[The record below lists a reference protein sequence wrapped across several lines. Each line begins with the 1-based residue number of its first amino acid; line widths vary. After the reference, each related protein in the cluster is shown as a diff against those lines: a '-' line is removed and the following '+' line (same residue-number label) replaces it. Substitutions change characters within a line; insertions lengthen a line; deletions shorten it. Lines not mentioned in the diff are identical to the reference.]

1 MDINEKT
8 IQIVAFTTNFD
19 PNQFSSPYE
28 IIKIFL
34 KYHDHILLKQR
45 NGLALAFKTTLPKSK
60 KETQIMICSV
70 YDLFR
75 EYKVYDLFREYNGI
89 KEVNCYLL
97 FVDLENKDSKN
108 QLDLIIKYFLK
119 YCSLSKKIYIIG
131 IYNSDSEN
139 IQKYISEQ
147 EIKEIFENSNIMK
160 IMYKEMNIEDTQKIS
175 DYILDIFV
183 AVENIPTK
191 RKISQENKENCL
203 IF

>member
-60 KETQIMICSV
+60 KETQIMICS
-70 YDLFR
+70 
-75 EYKVYDLFREYNGI
+75 VYDLFREYNGI

-160 IMYKEMNIEDTQKIS
+160 IIYKEMNIEDTQKIS

>member
-34 KYHDHILLKQR
+34 KYHDHILLKQK
-45 NGLALAFKTTLPKSK
+45 NGLALAFKTTLLKSK
-60 KETQIMICSV
+60 KETQIMICS
-70 YDLFR
+70 
-75 EYKVYDLFREYNGI
+75 VYDLFREYNGI

>member
-34 KYHDHILLKQR
+34 KYHDHILLKQKI
-45 NGLALAFKTTLPKSK
+45 GLALAFKTTLPKSK
-60 KETQIMICSV
+60 KETQIMICS
-70 YDLFR
+70 
-75 EYKVYDLFREYNGI
+75 VYDLFREYNGI

>member
-34 KYHDHILLKQR
+34 KYHDHILLKQK

-60 KETQIMICSV
+60 KETQIMICS
-70 YDLFR
+70 
-75 EYKVYDLFREYNGI
+75 VYDLFREYNGI

-139 IQKYISEQ
+139 LQKYISEQ

>member
-70 YDLFR
+70 YDL
-75 EYKVYDLFREYNGI
+75 LREYNGI

>member
-75 EYKVYDLFREYNGI
+75 EYNGI

-147 EIKEIFENSNIMK
+147 EIREIFENSNIMK

>member
-34 KYHDHILLKQR
+34 KYHDHILLKQK

-60 KETQIMICSV
+60 KETQIMICS
-70 YDLFR
+70 
-75 EYKVYDLFREYNGI
+75 VYDLFREYNGI

-139 IQKYISEQ
+139 VQKYISEQ

>member
-75 EYKVYDLFREYNGI
+75 EYNGI

-139 IQKYISEQ
+139 IQKYINEQ